1 MKIGITAIE
10 SGRAARPGTIRAV
23 AQHAER
29 LNFGTLFAPEHVVLF
44 DHHES
49 KYPYS
54 TDGRFLA
61 GSTIDILDPF
71 IGLSYAAAYTS
82 RIRLATGICLVPE
95 HNPVELAKI
104 VASLDR
110 LSEGR
115 FALGVG
121 IGWSAEEFA
130 AIGIP
135 FERRSQRTIEC
146 LEVMRKLWS
155 EDKST
160 HSGEFVNF
168 KDVRS
173 FPKPAQGGRVPVIFG
188 GESMPALRRAAT
200 YGSGWFG
207 VNLTPDQAAPKIAK
221 LHALMDEQGRHQKDF
236 EIVISPY
243 ENRVTPADLEAY
255 HELGVTEFVPF
266 VRLPGDDAEIPAV
279 LEKVAREWVDPAS
292 NLG

>member
-1 MKIGITAIE
+1 MKIGITAI
-10 SGRAARPGTIRAV
+10 GIGKAARPGTIRAV
-23 AQHAER
+23 AENAER
-29 LNFGTLFAPEHVVLF
+29 LNFGTLIAPEHVVLF

-54 TDGRFLA
+54 ADGRFLG
-61 GSTIDILDPF
+61 GSTIDLLDPF

-95 HNPVELAKI
+95 HNPVELAKT

-110 LSEGR
+110 LSGGR

-121 IGWSAEEFA
+121 IGWSSEEFA

-135 FERRSQRTIEC
+135 FERRSQRTLEYV
-146 LEVMRKLWS
+146 EVMRQLWG
-155 EDKST
+155 EEKSS

-173 FPKPAQGGRVPVIFG
+173 FPKPAQGARVPVIFG
-188 GESMPALRRAAT
+188 GESVPALRRAAG
-200 YGSGWFG
+200 YGDGWFG
-207 VNLTPDQAAPKIAK
+207 VNLTPDQATPKIAK
-221 LHALMDEQGRHQKDF
+221 LHALMDEKGRDRKNF
-236 EIVISPY
+236 EIMISPY
-243 ENRVTPADLEAY
+243 QNQITQADLRAY

-266 VRLPGDDAEIPAV
+266 VRLPGDDAGIPAA
-279 LEKVAREWVDPAS
+279 LEQVAREWVEPAAK
-292 NLG
+292 LG